1 MDGSPPAPGIGAL
14 GDLRRRTASEEVV
27 DRLRRAILGGVL
39 APGTRLV
46 LSGLAAQLGVSRTPI
61 REAIR
66 DLAAEDLVDFDS
78 YRSATVHVPTLAE
91 AREIYELRLTLE
103 PLAVR
108 RAVPRIGEEALARAR
123 ALHAAMLA
131 ADHDVGT
138 WVLLNR
144 DFHAVLLDPAG
155 SPRLL
160 AIIAGLRNSAAIQV
174 ALSIRANPAR
184 IDEGNA
190 DHRRLIEAYARRDA
204 DAAVELTRAHLR
216 GTLRVI
222 EEHERE
228 LAGAARAAR

>member
-1 MDGSPPAPGIGAL
+1 
-14 GDLRRRTASEEVV
+14 
-27 DRLRRAILGGVL
+27 
-39 APGTRLV
+39 
-46 LSGLAAQLGVSRTPI
+46 LGVSRTPI

-91 AREIYELRLTLE
+91 AREIYELRLTVE

-108 RAVPRIGEEALARAR
+108 RAGPRIGEEALARAR
-123 ALHAAMLA
+123 AIHAAMLA
-131 ADHDVGT
+131 ADHAVGA

-144 DFHAVLLDPAG
+144 DVHAVLLDPAG
-155 SPRLL
+155 APRLL

-190 DHRRLIEAYARRDA
+190 DHRRLIEA
-204 DAAVELTRAHLR
+204 
-216 GTLRVI
+216 
-222 EEHERE
+222 
-228 LAGAARAAR
+228 